1 VFFGVDWGFRVV
13 YYKGMKYIV
22 SWLHIPTGTLG
33 STEVSAMSITELNEW
48 LASWNR
54 QDGWKYWKS

>member
-1 VFFGVDWGFRVV
+1 MV
-13 YYKGMKYIV
+13 YYRGMKYTV
-22 SWLHIPTGTLG
+22 NWLHIPTGTLG
-33 STEVSAMSITELNEW
+33 STEVSPINVAELNEW